1 MNTEEVVSSV
11 CERLVEQTITDSG
24 GVRQA
29 GAALTVRGAHPGADQ
44 HRRAQ
49 VITRELMP
57 LSTDA
62 EIDAVVAAAIAH
74 TSGLGPLERFLA
86 DPAVNEIMVNNG
98 GDVWLERNGSIVR
111 AGRLAD
117 DVTPRLI
124 ERIISPLGRRLD
136 RLSPIVDARL
146 ADGSR
151 VCAVIPPIAVDGPC
165 LTLRRFGVA
174 RRTIAEFGDG
184 SVCQLLVDIVESR
197 CNVVVS
203 GATSS
208 GKTSL
213 LNALGS
219 LVGATE
225 RIVTLEDTAEL
236 RLDASHILRLETR
249 PATVDGTTAVT
260 MTDLVRTALRLRPD
274 RIVVGEVR
282 GAEVVDMLAAM
293 NTGHAGSLTT
303 CHANGPEDAL
313 RRLEALV
320 AQHSPSWPLDAVREA
335 IHSSIDVVVHV
346 DRLPDGQRR
355 IGSVL
360 ELARPGTGAPHRPLV
375 QDGASVGRLQRGHR

>member
-1 MNTEEVVSSV
+1 MNAAAVVTTI
-11 CERLVEQTITDSG
+11 CARLAEQVSDASH
-24 GVRQA
+24 V
-29 GAALTVRGAHPGADQ
+29 ADLAI
-44 HRRAQ
+44 RAR
-49 VITRELMP
+49 TLARDLMP

-62 EIDAVVAAAIAH
+62 EIDGVVSEALAH

-86 DPAVNEIMVNNG
+86 DPSVNEIMVNNG
-98 GDVWLERNGSIVR
+98 GDIWIERNGQITR

-117 DVTPRLI
+117 DMTSRLI
-124 ERIISPLGRRLD
+124 ERIIGPLGRRLD

-165 LTLRRFGVA
+165 LTLRRFGVT
-174 RRTIAEFGDG
+174 RRTLAEFASGPIA
-184 SVCQLLVDIVESR
+184 LLLAEIIQAR

-213 LNALGS
+213 LNVFGS
-219 LVGATE
+219 LIGDDE

-236 RLDASHILRLETR
+236 QLDAAHVLRLETR
-249 PATVDGTTAVT
+249 PATIDGTTAVS

-282 GAEVVDMLAAM
+282 GGEVIDMLAAM
-293 NTGHAGSLTT
+293 NTGHTGSLTT
-303 CHANGPEDAL
+303 CHANNAFDAL
-313 RRLEALV
+313 RRLEALA
-320 AQHSPSWPLDAVREA
+320 AQHSPSWPLAAVRDA
-335 IHSSIDVVVHV
+335 IRSSIDVVVHV
-346 DRLPDGQRR
+346 DRRSNGERR
-355 IGSVL
+355 VGEIL
-360 ELARPGTGAPHRPLV
+360 ELSPAGAHESHRTLVTGGGDCAELLR
-375 QDGASVGRLQRGHR
+375 RRR

>member
-1 MNTEEVVSSV
+1 MNAAQVVSIV
-11 CERLVEQTITDSG
+11 CERLIERTVTETGSRLPG
-24 GVRQA
+24 GAVV
-29 GAALTVRGAHPGADQ
+29 AAVGVGPGADLR
-44 HRRAQ
+44 RRAH
-49 VITRELMP
+49 VIASELMP
-57 LSTDA
+57 LST
-62 EIDAVVAAAIAH
+62 EHEVDAVVAAAIAH
-74 TSGLGPLERFLA
+74 TCGLGPLEQFLA

-98 GDVWLERNGSIVR
+98 GEVWLERNGSIER

-117 DVTPRLI
+117 DVAPRLI

-165 LTLRRFGVA
+165 FTLRRFGVA
-174 RRTIAEFGDG
+174 RRAIGEFADV
-184 SVCQLLVDIVESR
+184 SVCQLLVEIIESR

-208 GKTSL
+208 GKSSL

-236 RLDASHILRLETR
+236 RLDASHVLRLETR

-293 NTGHAGSLTT
+293 NTGHTGSLTT
-303 CHANGPEDAL
+303 CHANGPVDAL

-346 DRLPDGQRR
+346 DRLPNGQRR
-355 IGSVL
+355 VGQVL
-360 ELARPGTGAPHRPLV
+360 ELARPGADASHRPLV
-375 QDGASVGRLQRGHR
+375 RDGHCVDRLERGHR